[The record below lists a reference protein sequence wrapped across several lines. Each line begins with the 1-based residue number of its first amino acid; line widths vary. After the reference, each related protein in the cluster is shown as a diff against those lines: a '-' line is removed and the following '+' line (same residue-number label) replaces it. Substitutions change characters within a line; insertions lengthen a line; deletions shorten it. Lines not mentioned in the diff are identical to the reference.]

1 MALDLTLAIGDY
13 DRVRALQTG
22 EVSPEGI
29 DLNVVNRYPGE
40 LFWRVSQH
48 QEFKLSEMSLSTFT
62 LWTSQGDCP
71 YVGIPVFPSR
81 IFRHGSI
88 YVNPDAGIDSPE
100 DLRGK
105 KIGVEPE
112 YQITAATWARG
123 MLQHE
128 YGVEPTEMEW
138 YAENEE
144 KYDVSLPDDLDI
156 QVIDDDQDLERM
168 LARGEIDAHIS
179 VLIPKQLGDGIERL
193 FDDFVATER
202 DYYERT
208 GLFPI
213 MHTLVLHRDIYDDHP
228 WVAREMYE
236 AMCEAKEV
244 AMNRL
249 FDTNALSVSLPW
261 LVAHV
266 EETREAMGD
275 DYWPYGFEPN
285 RHTVETLTQ
294 YSYEQGL
301 SDRKVDPEELFADE
315 LLRTGGSGDEYYRE
329 QRLDLDAG
337 RE

>member
-1 MALDLTLAIGDY
+1 
-13 DRVRALQTG
+13 
-22 EVSPEGI
+22 
-29 DLNVVNRYPGE
+29 
-40 LFWRVSQH
+40 
-48 QEFKLSEMSLSTFT
+48 
-62 LWTSQGDCP
+62 
-71 YVGIPVFPSR
+71 
-81 IFRHGSI
+81 
-88 YVNPDAGIDSPE
+88 
-100 DLRGK
+100 
-105 KIGVEPE
+105 
-112 YQITAATWARG
+112 
-123 MLQHE
+123 
-128 YGVEPTEMEW
+128 
-138 YAENEE
+138 
-144 KYDVSLPDDLDI
+144 
-156 QVIDDDQDLERM
+156 
-168 LARGEIDAHIS
+168 
-179 VLIPKQLGDGIERL
+179 
-193 FDDFVATER
+193 
-202 DYYERT
+202 
-208 GLFPI
+208 

-236 AMCEAKEV
+236 AMCEAKAV